1 MDLTPLKRREH
12 ADITMAQTI
21 GDITNHENR
30 NLKKKMIVAAILYL
44 CTLAAYTIV
53 FLAKE
58 DKEDQTRGL
67 AYLNPLFI
75 LASDVVILSLR
86 E

>member
-1 MDLTPLKRREH
+1 MS
-12 ADITMAQTI
+12 MV
-21 GDITNHENR
+21 TNL
-30 NLKKKMIVAAILYL
+30 NLKKKLIVAAVVYL
-44 CTLAAYTIV
+44 CTLAAYMIV

-58 DKEDQTRGL
+58 DKEDDTHGL